1 MPEIMYLQAINQA
14 IDEEMARD
22 EKVFVIGEDV
32 QAATFGITRKLV
44 DKYGPERL
52 IDTPISETAIAGSA
66 VGSAMTGF
74 RPIADLYFADFMWVA
89 GDEIFNKAA
98 KWRFIHH
105 GNQTLPMVIMAAMGG
120 YTRNGA
126 EHSQSPEA
134 YFMHTPGLKVVVPST
149 PYDAKGLMKTAI
161 RDNNP
166 VIFLFHK
173 TLLGLRGEVPEEEY
187 LIPFGKADIK
197 QEGTDLT
204 VVATSRMVHLVQ
216 GVAKEMADKVSIEI
230 IDPRTLEPLDIDTI
244 VESVKKTGRLI
255 VVDEDTSRCGV
266 AAEIGFQVMEKAFD
280 FLDAPVQRVATKNY
294 PIPGGYLEDAVL
306 PQPKDVSD
314 AIEAVMG

>member
-1 MPEIMYLQAINQA
+1 MPELYYGQAINQA
-14 IDEEMARD
+14 ISEEMERD

-32 QAATFGITRKLV
+32 QTGTFGITRKLV
-44 DKYGPERL
+44 QKFGPERI
-52 IDTPISETAIAGSA
+52 IDTPISETAIAGAA
-66 VGSAMTGF
+66 VGAAMTGY
-74 RPIADLYFADFMWVA
+74 RPIADLYFADFMYVA

-98 KWRFIHH
+98 KWRFSH
-105 GNQTLPMVIMAAMGG
+105 GGSRDLAMVIMAAMGG
-120 YTRNGA
+120 YTKNGP

-173 TLLGLRGEVPEEEY
+173 TLLGLKGEVPEEEY
-187 LIPFGKADIK
+187 IIPFGKADIK
-197 QEGTDLT
+197 QEGTDIT
-204 VVATSRMVHLVQ
+204 IVATSKMVHLVQ
-216 GVAKEMADKVSIEI
+216 GVADEMKDKVSIEI
-230 IDPRTLEPLDIDTI
+230 IDPRTLEPLDIGTI
-244 VESVKKTGRLI
+244 IESVKKTGRVI

-266 AAEIGFQVMEKAFD
+266 AAEIGFQVMEQAFD
-280 FLDAPVQRVATKNY
+280 YLDAPVQRVATKNY

-306 PQPKDVSD
+306 PQPQDIVN
-314 AIEAVMG
+314 AIETAMA